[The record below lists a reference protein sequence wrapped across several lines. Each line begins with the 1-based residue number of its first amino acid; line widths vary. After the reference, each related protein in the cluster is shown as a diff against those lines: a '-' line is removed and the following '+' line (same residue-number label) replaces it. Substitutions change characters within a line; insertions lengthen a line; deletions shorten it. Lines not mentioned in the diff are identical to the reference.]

1 MPPLSCTSNE
11 TIETIP
17 NIRDAAGQ
25 NWNTFLT
32 IVAPATASVTISDE
46 NTPTPTWTGNFTDNN
61 YVEYCKRRQSLKYTY
76 QNDLVDLLRKGKDI
90 DNILNVKD
98 GQHPLLLKQFFGK
111 NVDIETMVILDSLFS
126 YCKKWDRDID
136 EKIIWPQTKKLIKNY
151 SSVLTF
157 DREWYRIETIKIIKE
172 YCDEK

>member
-1 MPPLSCTSNE
+1 MPPLSCTSIE

-61 YVEYCKRRQSLKYTY
+61 VTI
-76 QNDLVDLLRKGKDI
+76 N
-90 DNILNVKD
+90 NITGAATGTVKS
-98 GQHPLLLKQFFGK
+98 FGRTVTG
-111 NVDIETMVILDSLFS
+111 NPD
-126 YCKKWDRDID
+126 
-136 EKIIWPQTKKLIKNY
+136 
-151 SSVLTF
+151 
-157 DREWYRIETIKIIKE
+157 
-172 YCDEK
+172 